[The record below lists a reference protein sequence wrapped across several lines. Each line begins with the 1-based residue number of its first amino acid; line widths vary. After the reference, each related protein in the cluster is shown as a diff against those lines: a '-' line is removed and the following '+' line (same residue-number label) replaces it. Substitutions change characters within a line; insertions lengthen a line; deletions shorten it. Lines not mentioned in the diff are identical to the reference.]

1 MHPSEIPL
9 HCAKSA
15 SLKRVYLINVSV
27 LCGFASFRALCFCQT
42 LSLSF
47 FHSPIDS
54 SARAGALRAASACHH
69 SFIGPGRRFPPCL
82 CLSSLFHRP
91 GQRFPRC
98 LCLSSLFH
106 QPGQRFP
113 RSLCLSSLMIMT
125 RRLYGFE
132 PFIKL
137 GRLFFTIKNCCKGHI
152 FYCFGHH
159 YLNVIN

>member
-1 MHPSEIPL
+1 MEYSAINQIKKTASPCQESGLNLRCHIERDPRVLMHPSEIPL

-54 SARAGALRAASACHH
+54 SAWAGAFRTASACHH
-69 SFIGPGRRFPPCL
+69 SFIGPG
-82 CLSSLFHRP
+82 
-91 GQRFPRC
+91 QR
-98 LCLSSLFH
+98 S
-106 QPGQRFP
+106 P
-113 RSLCLSSLMIMT
+113 RSLGLSSLMIMT

-137 GRLFFTIKNCCKGHI
+137 GRLFFTIKK
-152 FYCFGHH
+152 
-159 YLNVIN
+159 LL

>member
-1 MHPSEIPL
+1 MNLRCHIERDPRVLMHPSEIPL

-91 GQRFPRC
+91 GQRSPRI
-98 LCLSSLFH
+98 
-106 QPGQRFP
+106 
-113 RSLCLSSLMIMT
+113 LCLSSLMIMT